1 MPLLSDLLAIEI
13 SIDPEIRE
21 FGGLL
26 LTWHGVFTALGIAAG
41 VFLAVVVARR
51 LGFTDDDAYSG
62 ALIAIPCGIIGA
74 RALYVVERWN
84 QEFSDSWVDIFRLNE
99 GGISIYG
106 AVLGGLLGITLYCV
120 FRRLPILRALD
131 AGAIGGAL
139 GLAIGRIGDVI
150 NGEHFAK
157 ASDLPWAVRY
167 THENSPSFTS
177 HPDCSIGSAP
187 GFNPSEICAQH
198 PAVAYEMLGDL
209 LILGVL
215 LVMLRFVRHDG
226 VILFTAMLLY
236 SLMRFGLSYLRVDS
250 REIILDLTTPQVT
263 ALILIPISVIGIIW
277 CLMRK
282 PRGEAGATARPV
294 PAPVA
299 GSTAS

>member
-1 MPLLSDLLAIEI
+1 MPVLPELLAIEI
-13 SIDPEIRE
+13 SIDPEIRD

-74 RALYVVERWN
+74 RALYVAERWN
-84 QEFSDSWVDIFRLNE
+84 QEFSDSWVDVFRLNE

-106 AVLGGLLGITLYCV
+106 AILGGLVGVILYCL

-131 AGAIGGAL
+131 AAVIGGSL
-139 GLAIGRIGDVI
+139 GLAIGRIGDII

-157 ASDLPWAVRY
+157 VSDLPWAVRY

-177 HPDCSIGSAP
+177 HPECSIGAAP
-187 GFNPSEICAQH
+187 GFDPGEICAQH
-198 PAVAYEMLGDL
+198 PGVAYEMLGDL
-209 LILGVL
+209 MILGVL

-226 VILFTAMLLY
+226 VIAFTAMLLY

-250 REIILDLTTPQVT
+250 REIIFDLTTPQVT
-263 ALILIPISVIGIIW
+263 ALVLIPISVIGIIW

-282 PRGEAGATARPV
+282 PRDQIGAETPAITAS
-294 PAPVA
+294 A

>member
-1 MPLLSDLLAIEI
+1 MPVLTELLAIEI
-13 SIDPEIRE
+13 SIDPEIRD

-84 QEFSDSWVDIFRLNE
+84 QEFSDSWVDVFRLNE

-106 AVLGGLLGITLYCV
+106 AILGGLVGVILYCL

-131 AGAIGGAL
+131 AAVIGGSL
-139 GLAIGRIGDVI
+139 GLAIGRIGDII

-157 ASDLPWAVRY
+157 VSDLPWAVRY

-177 HPDCSIGSAP
+177 HPECSIGAAP
-187 GFNPSEICAQH
+187 GFDPGEICAQH

-209 LILGVL
+209 VILGVL

-226 VILFTAMLLY
+226 VIAFTAMLLY

-250 REIILDLTTPQVT
+250 REIIFDLTTPQVT
-263 ALILIPISVIGIIW
+263 ALVLIPISVIGIIW
-277 CLMRK
+277 CMMRK
-282 PRGEAGATARPV
+282 PRDEIGAETPAITASARP
-294 PAPVA
+294 A
-299 GSTAS
+299 AS

>member
-1 MPLLSDLLAIEI
+1 MPLLNELLAIEI

-106 AVLGGLLGITLYCV
+106 AILGGLVGHHAVLL
-120 FRRLPILRALD
+120 FRKLPILRALD
-131 AGAIGGAL
+131 AAVIGGAL
-139 GLAIGRIGDVI
+139 GLAIGRIGDII

-167 THENSPSFTS
+167 THENSPAS
-177 HPDCSIGSAP
+177 P
-187 GFNPSEICAQH
+187 
-198 PAVAYEMLGDL
+198 
-209 LILGVL
+209 
-215 LVMLRFVRHDG
+215 R
-226 VILFTAMLLY
+226 
-236 SLMRFGLSYLRVDS
+236 
-250 REIILDLTTPQVT
+250 TP
-263 ALILIPISVIGIIW
+263 I
-277 CLMRK
+277 
-282 PRGEAGATARPV
+282 ARL
-294 PAPVA
+294 ARRRA
-299 GSTAS
+299 STQ

>member
-1 MPLLSDLLAIEI
+1 MPILTELLSIEI

-62 ALIAIPCGIIGA
+62 ALVAIPFGIIGA

-106 AVLGGLLGITLYCV
+106 ALLGGAVGVVAYC
-120 FRRLPILRALD
+120 FIRKLSILRGLD
-131 AGAIGGAL
+131 AAVFGGAL
-139 GLAIGRIGDVI
+139 GLAIGRIGDII
-150 NGEHFAK
+150 NGEHFADV
-157 ASDLPWAVRY
+157 SSLPWALQY
-167 THENSPSFTS
+167 THRNSPSFTS
-177 HPDCSIGSAP
+177 HPECSIGNAP
-187 GFNPSEICAQH
+187 GFDPSAVCAQH

-209 LILGVL
+209 MILGVL
-215 LVMLRFVRHDG
+215 YLLLRYVRVDG
-226 VILFTAMLLY
+226 VIAFSFMLLY

-250 REIILDLTTPQVT
+250 REIIFDLTTPQVT
-263 ALILIPISVIGIIW
+263 ALVLIPISVLGIIW
-277 CLMRK
+277 CLLRR
-282 PRGEAGATARPV
+282 PREAAGRTTPSSAATAP
-294 PAPVA
+294 
-299 GSTAS
+299 GTTAT